1 MQTPII
7 SMMDYL
13 LPVEIELLPVS
24 ERITMERQMA
34 RKGCERERSRDAN
47 PEWPMYFFPW
57 AILGSTRSYIFET
70 GAIEWEYFVKNI
82 YSKGTLKS

>member
-1 MQTPII
+1 
-7 SMMDYL
+7 MMDYL

-47 PEWPMYFFPW
+47 PEWPMYFFS
-57 AILGSTRSYIFET
+57 LGHFRVHQVIH
-70 GAIEWEYFVKNI
+70 
-82 YSKGTLKS
+82 L